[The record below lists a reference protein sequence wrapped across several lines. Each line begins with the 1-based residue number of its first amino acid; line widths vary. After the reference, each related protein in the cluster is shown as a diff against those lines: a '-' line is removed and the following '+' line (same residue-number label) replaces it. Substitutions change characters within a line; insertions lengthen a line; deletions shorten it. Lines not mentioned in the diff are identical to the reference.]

1 MKQMMRILRA
11 LPTPL
16 VCGAAAVVLWLLCG
30 LGLFVFDTV
39 CFATGRLTPQTV
51 TLQNEALYTLDQLVR
66 VEENILISTEGDSKL
81 FLSPGQ
87 PVRTVRLVA
96 QYSRPGSEMDLYYHL
111 PGRGY
116 SQSLRLWPTRTA
128 EDEYRYTV
136 PFFAGQ
142 GLRLDLC
149 DRSNIQIT
157 VTAIHLNEPQPW
169 YSYFVPTLWQ
179 LFWLAAGAGLAA
191 CTIELCRDLF
201 PNRKYKTR

>member
-1 MKQMMRILRA
+1 MKKRLKALLA

-16 VCGAAAVVLWLLCG
+16 LCGIAAAVLWLVCAAG
-30 LGLFVFDTV
+30 LLLFDTL
-39 CFATGRLTPQTV
+39 CYATGRITQQTV
-51 TLQNEALYTLDQLVR
+51 TLQDTALYTLDQLEFADAETLV
-66 VEENILISTEGDSKL
+66 STEGDSKL

-87 PVRTVRLVA
+87 PVRRLRLEAHYSVA
-96 QYSRPGSEMDLYYHL
+96 DSEMDLYYHL

-116 SQSLRLWPTRTA
+116 SQKLRVWPTQTGA
-128 EDEYRYTV
+128 GEYTYTV

-149 DRSNIQIT
+149 DHSGVR
-157 VTAIHLNEPQPW
+157 VTAVTIHLNEPLPW
-169 YSYFVPTLWQ
+169 YGYFIPTLWQ

-191 CTIELCRDLF
+191 CAIELCRELF